1 MITHIVKVNE
11 DLDTICR
18 SYYGV
23 SEKVSLIINANGFL
37 SKRDVVNGLPQV
49 FVNDVLF
56 IP

>member
-11 DLDTICR
+11 DLDAICR

-23 SEKVSLIINANGFL
+23 SEKVYLIINANGFL
-37 SKRDVVNGLPQV
+37 SKRDIVDGLPQV

>member
-1 MITHIVKVNE
+1 MINHVVKVNE

-23 SEKVSLIINANGFL
+23 SEKVYLIIEANGFL
-37 SKRDVVNGLPQV
+37 SKRDVINGLPQV

>member
-1 MITHIVKVNE
+1 MINHVVKVNE

-23 SEKVSLIINANGFL
+23 SEKVYLIIEANGFL